1 MISPFLQP
9 SWGLPWWL
17 SGTESTCQCR
27 RHEFNSSVGKIP
39 WRRKWQPAAVF
50 LPRKSHGQRILAC
63 YGPWGRK
70 RVRHN
75 LVTKHQ
81 QQISKLR
88 LPFRDMEWTQG
99 IFYDTQI
106 IFNWNDIHN
115 FQVTPHPSGPST
127 QIGRAG
133 LLRGAG
139 GDDVSILWVPDCRGA
154 WVPSLDGCTEAR
166 SWLDIKVRC

>member
-1 MISPFLQP
+1 MKWQKPKEESFSRIRS
-9 SWGLPWWL
+9 SWQNQML
-17 SGTESTCQCR
+17 
-27 RHEFNSSVGKIP
+27 
-39 WRRKWQPAAVF
+39 RKWQPAAVS
-50 LPRKSHGQRILAC
+50 LPRKSHGQRILAH
-63 YGPWGRK
+63 YGPRGRK

-88 LPFRDMEWTQG
+88 LPFRDVEWTQG
-99 IFYDTQI
+99 IFYDAQI
-106 IFNWNDIHN
+106 IFNWNGIHN

-139 GDDVSILWVPDCRGA
+139 GDDVSILWVPDRRGA